1 MPASAAAAV
10 VSDGSSPASTRR
22 CWRKEMVRCRSSYDG
37 PDLLR
42 MEECEVECCDERKED
57 DENEDE
63 KEEDD
68 DDEDKELS
76 ADTSR

>member
-1 MPASAAAAV
+1 
-10 VSDGSSPASTRR
+10 
-22 CWRKEMVRCRSSYDG
+22 MVRCRSSYDG